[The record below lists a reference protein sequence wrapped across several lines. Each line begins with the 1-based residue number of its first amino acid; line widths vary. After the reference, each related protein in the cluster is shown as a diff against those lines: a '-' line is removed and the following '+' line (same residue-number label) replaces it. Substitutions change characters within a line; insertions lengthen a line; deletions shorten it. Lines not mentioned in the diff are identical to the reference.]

1 MTLNIEHAL
10 ASSPLLLFTVSKE
23 GRLQAISGADIE
35 KLGLDKK
42 DLLGSSPLRNHSIPI
57 TRSHFKKA
65 MAGEK
70 ITFTTNIKN
79 YVYETILT
87 PEANKD
93 GEIIGC
99 SGFSI
104 DVSNRIKMEQALDE
118 ERYRAT
124 AAQRI
129 NSLAGMANGLAH
141 EINNPLAIISGFAQQ
156 IEEMIKSNSISSPIA
171 QKFINR
177 IIENCERIHQIIT
190 GLQNFS
196 RDAGNDPLEDTSLKE
211 ILNHTERLCIR
222 RFEEAGVKLDIL
234 RPEKDFTI
242 PCRSIQIQ
250 QILFNLL
257 INGLDAINDDK
268 NKGKDNW
275 VRLEISK
282 RGKLIEI
289 TVQDSGPGIPST
301 NRSKIFEPFYTTK
314 EVGEGTGLGLST
326 AKGLAESHGGT
337 LDIKQ
342 NEPNTTFVLEIPAA
356 AEKLQTG

>member
-1 MTLNIEHAL
+1 MTLNIEQAL
-10 ASSPLLLFTVSKE
+10 ASSPFLLFTVSKE
-23 GRLQAISGADIE
+23 GKLQAISGADIE
-35 KLGLDKK
+35 KLGLSEK

-79 YVYETILT
+79 YVYETTLT
-87 PEANKD
+87 PAANKD

-104 DVSNRIKMEQALDE
+104 DVSNRIEMEQALDE

-156 IEEMIKSNSISSPIA
+156 TEEMIKSDSISSPIA

-177 IIENCERIHQIIT
+177 IIDNCERIHQIIT

-196 RDAGNDPLEDTSLKE
+196 RDAGHDPFEETSLTE
-211 ILNHTERLCIR
+211 ILSDTERLCMR
-222 RFEEAGVKLDIL
+222 RFEEAGVKLDIFY
-234 RPEKDFTI
+234 PQNDFTI

-250 QILFNLL
+250 QILFNLM
-257 INGLDAINDDK
+257 INGLDAINEDE
-268 NKGKDNW
+268 NKSDENW

-282 RGKLIEI
+282 TGKLIEI
-289 TVQDSGPGIPST
+289 TVTDSGPGIPSSNT
-301 NRSKIFEPFYTTK
+301 SKIFEPFYTTK
-314 EVGEGTGLGLST
+314 DVGEGTGLGLSA
-326 AKGLAESHGGT
+326 AKGLAESHGGN
-337 LDIKQ
+337 LYIKQ
-342 NEPNTTFVLEIPAA
+342 NEDHTTFVLQLPDKAK
-356 AEKLQTG
+356 KLQTG